1 MFRKKKD
8 KDKDLDTPADLRLK
22 ELYALLSVLEDEFS
36 ATIKK
41 IIRKKEIIA
50 FYPKGTDKDKAIRAY
65 HFEQQYLLILVGR
78 YDYLRDEINNFLDN
92 NKETRKTTAGYGRI
106 TQSSHDKIEI
116 IYDIIKRNGLK

>member
-1 MFRKKKD
+1 MQT
-8 KDKDLDTPADLRLK
+8 LQLK
-22 ELYALLSVLEDEFS
+22 ELYYPFIDLCDEFYS
-36 ATIKK
+36 TIREV
-41 IIRKKEIIA
+41 IVKKEVIEI
-50 FYPKGTDKDKAIRAY
+50 YPDGADKSQAIKDY